1 MSQCEQPL
9 ACTTLDVA
17 CELLPAPRFG
27 VGLLLDAVSRLCL
40 EPTWSPISCLSHVL
54 VDQQARSALDPVIPW
69 GPGTQ
74 LQPRHYHLH
83 QQTHQIKKERPSP
96 SAESPGSGSEICSHE
111 TQASSSLS
119 SSFASAGRTTHA
131 LAILLPTGPTTGSPH
146 SRPSQGSTQP
156 DA

>member
-1 MSQCEQPL
+1 MSSLWHARPSMWPVSSCQHQGLGWASFWTPL
-9 ACTTLDVA
+9 
-17 CELLPAPRFG
+17 
-27 VGLLLDAVSRLCL
+27 VGSA
-40 EPTWSPISCLSHVL
+40 WSPPGHPSPACPTCWF
-54 VDQQARSALDPVIPW
+54 DQQARSALDPVIPW

-119 SSFASAGRTTHA
+119 SNFASAGRTTHA
-131 LAILLPTGPTTGSPH
+131 LAILLPTGPPTGSPH